1 MKRPQSAFE
10 RLCQDMEARIAKNE
24 EMKEKN
30 QRIQMEKQMAA
41 ARPPVQPTAPD
52 ISELDPDE
60 NFTSPSEIASSEMD
74 ISEPDFPP
82 GYSGCLPRRRRPA
95 SAPQRRLTQQDL
107 VRLQELGR
115 AKPVEYG
122 HQKSKGV
129 IVGGFDNTMMG
140 WNKSVKN
147 YYETDVTSRVLRGD
161 VKRNRPLDE
170 ALGRNIKYSN
180 RHSAALLCASP
191 NYGELDPLRIGKEN
205 KTASALLPIVGSAK
219 TASEVSVLGAGGYG
233 PWGGSLPAF
242 LECKNNQLVMVPHRE
257 RPSPS

>member
-1 MKRPQSAFE
+1 
-10 RLCQDMEARIAKNE
+10 
-24 EMKEKN
+24 
-30 QRIQMEKQMAA
+30 MEKQMAA

-60 NFTSPSEIASSEMD
+60 NFTSPSEMD

-107 VRLQELGR
+107 VRLQELGKS
-115 AKPVEYG
+115 KPVEYG

-161 VKRNRPLDE
+161 VKRNRPLDA
-170 ALGRNIKYSN
+170 ALGRNIKFAN

-191 NYGELDPLRIGKEN
+191 NYGEPDPRRQAKEN
-205 KTASALLPIVGSAK
+205 RTSNVLRSVAGPAM
-219 TASEVSVLGAGGYG
+219 SERAEK
-233 PWGGSLPAF
+233 A
-242 LECKNNQLVMVPHRE
+242 
-257 RPSPS
+257 

>member
-1 MKRPQSAFE
+1 
-10 RLCQDMEARIAKNE
+10 MEIRIAKRE
-24 EMKEKN
+24 EMKEK
-30 QRIQMEKQMAA
+30 QRLKKEQLEVPYARAA
-41 ARPPVQPTAPD
+41 VPD
-52 ISELDPDE
+52 FSEPDPDE
-60 NFTSPSEIASSEMD
+60 YLTTPSEMAASSEMGD

-122 HQKSKGV
+122 HQKSAFKASW
-129 IVGGFDNTMMG
+129 GFDNTIMG

-147 YYETDVTSRVLRGD
+147 VFEQDVSTRVLRGE
-161 VKRNRPLDE
+161 VKRNRPLDA

-205 KTASALLPIVGSAK
+205 KTANALLPISGSTKA
-219 TASEVSVLGAGGYG
+219 ASEVSILGAGGYG

-242 LECKNNQLVMVPHRE
+242 LECKDNTLVMVPHRE
-257 RPSPS
+257 THDSVWS